1 MKLKNFFDKKGIPFS
16 FDMAKVV
23 FGVNISFSIWLNDK
37 VMPFIASIE
46 DVIARIAPQ
55 THNIASFVALTLAY
69 DEMEIS
75 LSNVLERAFEY
86 QAYGLPPVR
95 SSKSVILTRAMNPRA
110 SIVQPTSNVQP
121 TSSIPN
127 FSWKAIS
134 SPSPSPAP
142 HSAPSPIPS
151 LVQIPEDE
159 SEDESEYKEEA
170 PVPSAAQANEKPWQ
184 TQGRTRRQIFGAGP
198 APLSLPAD
206 STYNG
211 KPTGKQ
217 PFGWVQEF
225 KKFWDNG
232 ELGIETNGVR
242 VKVPENDRFRRYTGF
257 VTKFHPKV
265 SGKNPNNPVVIS
277 FMKEQLGEHF
287 TRWNQFDWDKI
298 DLKQPFPEENPPMK
312 SS

>member
-1 MKLKNFFDKKGIPFS
+1 
-16 FDMAKVV
+16 
-23 FGVNISFSIWLNDK
+23 VNISFSIWLNDK

-225 KKFWDNG
+225 QKFWDNG